1 MTAAE
6 DRGGQHHGHSHSQHS
21 TARGPSRGL
30 FFGMLAFVGIAVY
43 VLIVTHHLK
52 IDMHGLH
59 LQSHERS
66 SGGTSGPAELMKRAA
81 VDPAAAA
88 HFTKRMISI
97 GAYSRYDA
105 DKNGQ
110 LSQAEFEVFL
120 NDLAKSN
127 ILDPMALNS
136 DHGTAADLVIRQQ
149 TVSAVNAATG
159 TGGKQNKQ
167 AAKTDGVVV
176 SEPQTTAQACPE
188 LSKELV
194 ASFAKDNTIILT
206 VSDWRIF
213 QNFVV
218 AAALDLMAGVNWMKH
233 LKRLGVENYLVGA
246 TDKKTAAF
254 LGSQPLLQA
263 LRYGS
268 EHYVAATWR
277 KVTVVQQIVGWGFNV
292 LHSDV
297 DVVWFRD
304 PLPYMLGPALKDVD
318 MAVSTDLVSTGN
330 SKRDEGL
337 EVSVHQHVNVNT
349 GVYFV
354 KSTPGGQAFML
365 AWAGLRKTLI
375 HDNDQTGLYQWIR
388 GQSAEVDGQKRF
400 VQLHVSTTR
409 SQAVTTV
416 AVLHPSLPSS
426 GHLSKTRI
434 FVAGLHC
441 RQALQVNDMHCIP
454 AVWLLL
460 LVVLPQAGETPF
472 RLGLLSVSMLL
483 NGYSYFIPKL
493 NVYQNVSALG
503 IHLTWVP
510 LSREGKFHRMRDGM
524 LYNDEPEY
532 YSGPQFITADIDF
545 PPVPPGYN
553 EMRDTEA
560 MIKIHLAKMEVQLKQ
575 MYRAMAIAVI
585 MNRTLVLPKLQ
596 CFCYKNWFMMEQ
608 CRQVAGQWRHGR
620 HKPLVQL
627 QPWLSRAM
635 SSQLPGVQAQ
645 GNAGIPGDR
654 ATVYPMECQLDQWL
668 RPKVIYNYGPSIVGK
683 DGPQTFM
690 FREHTMFENPNF
702 PKKDLESEVVVEPAD
717 VPTAKVDTSS
727 PKTKVLVPQEGL
739 KQTALKALLEGLG
752 PTAKIIRIRHPSQVF
767 AGWDDDKLKTSFEVR
782 HVLQPHQQA
791 ATQLAIG
798 PEGSTL
804 AAVRD
809 VAFLDKVA
817 GNWCCRDKP
826 FIAKGLKE
834 KEKLAISW

>member
-59 LQSHERS
+59 LQSHGRS

-213 QNFVV
+213 QNF
-218 AAALDLMAGVNWMKH
+218 GVNWMKH

-254 LGSQPLLQA
+254 LGSQGRHPCFKFFEEGPDHSDKEYK
-263 LRYGS
+263 YGS

-388 GQSAEVDGQKRF
+388 GQPAEVDGQKRF
-400 VQLHVSTTR
+400 VQLH
-409 SQAVTTV
+409 
-416 AVLHPSLPSS
+416 
-426 GHLSKTRI
+426 
-434 FVAGLHC
+434 
-441 RQALQVNDMHCIP
+441 
-454 AVWLLL
+454 
-460 LVVLPQAGETPF
+460 AGETPF

-608 CRQVAGQWRHGR
+608 CR
-620 HKPLVQL
+620 
-627 QPWLSRAM
+627 
-635 SSQLPGVQAQ
+635 
-645 GNAGIPGDR
+645 IPGDR

-668 RPKVIYNYGPSIVGK
+668 RPKVIYNYGPNIVGK

-702 PKKDLESEVVVEPAD
+702 PKKDLESEVVVEPAN

-767 AGWDDDKLKTSFEVR
+767 AGWDDDKLKTSFE
-782 HVLQPHQQA
+782 
-791 ATQLAIG
+791 
-798 PEGSTL
+798 
-804 AAVRD
+804 
-809 VAFLDKVA
+809 AFLDKVA

>member
-59 LQSHERS
+59 LQSHGRS

-159 TGGKQNKQ
+159 AGGEQNKQ

-176 SEPQTTAQACPE
+176 SEPQTAAQACPE

-213 QNFVV
+213 QNF
-218 AAALDLMAGVNWMKH
+218 GVNWMKH

-254 LGSQPLLQA
+254 LGSQLLLQA

-400 VQLHVSTTR
+400 VQLH
-409 SQAVTTV
+409 
-416 AVLHPSLPSS
+416 
-426 GHLSKTRI
+426 
-434 FVAGLHC
+434 
-441 RQALQVNDMHCIP
+441 
-454 AVWLLL
+454 
-460 LVVLPQAGETPF
+460 AGETPF

-560 MIKIHLAKMEVQLKQ
+560 MIKIHLAKMKVQLKQ
-575 MYRAMAIAVI
+575 MYRVMAIAVI

-608 CRQVAGQWRHGR
+608 CRQVAGQWRHDM

-627 QPWLSRAM
+627 QPWLVRVM
-635 SSQLPGVQAQ
+635 
-645 GNAGIPGDR
+645 IPGDR

-668 RPKVIYNYGPSIVGK
+668 RPKVLYNYGPNIVGK

-727 PKTKVLVPQEGL
+727 PKTKVLIPQEGL
-739 KQTALKALLEGLG
+739 RQTALKALLEGLG

-767 AGWDDDKLKTSFEVR
+767 AGWDDDKLETSFEVR
-782 HVLQPHQQA
+782 RVLQTHQRA

-804 AAVRD
+804 AAVRG
-809 VAFLDKVA
+809 VVGQGAFLDKVA